1 MAISEKNSVEKEKFI
16 GGERY
21 LLSNLYLKL
30 EREDITKWPGY
41 DKIKVL
47 SNLVNRI
54 KKNIYRISF

>member
-21 LLSNLYLKL
+21 LLSSLNLKL
-30 EREDITKWPGY
+30 EREDITKWPDY

-47 SNLVNRI
+47 SNLINRT
-54 KKNIYRISF
+54 KKNIYRILF